1 LGKRKKSWVKD
12 SKLLVEGDTWSV
24 REGMH
29 GTGAMS
35 LERSRTALEGR
46 DFERVK
52 ARDFRDWKL

>member
-1 LGKRKKSWVKD
+1 MRLGKKKEVLGQRLKIISGGRY
-12 SKLLVEGDTWSV
+12 L
-24 REGMH
+24 H

-52 ARDFRDWKL
+52 ARGFRDWKL